1 MILRARVVLPMSR
14 PPIEDGAVWIVSER
28 IRWAG
33 RWRDLSAPA
42 NEVVVDTGE
51 SVLLPGLVNAHCHL
65 DYTDFVSQI
74 PPPKNFPDW
83 IKAIV
88 SLKAGWSY
96 TDFAQSWLRG
106 ANMLLRNGVT
116 TVADIEA
123 VPELLPQ
130 VSESTPLRLVSF
142 LELISVKSRH
152 SATKIVDDAIARLE
166 SLPGGCERC
175 GLSPHAPYTTSSELL
190 QHVARV
196 ARQKE
201 LRVTTHVAESAEE
214 VEMFAHRRGALFD
227 WLRSQRDMSDCGLSS
242 PVRHLER
249 NGLLAENLL
258 AVHVN
263 YLARGDAQLLG
274 ERGVSVVHCPR
285 SHAYFGHQPFPC
297 EELRKAS
304 VNLCLGTDS
313 LATVKTDRNRLS
325 ELDLW
330 AEMRAFAG
338 ARPTVTPETILAM
351 ATIQGAKALGMG
363 GQIGEISE
371 SAFAD
376 LIAIPFAGKTESLYE
391 SVLHHAG
398 PVTESMIAGQ
408 WAIQP
413 NPISLG
419 STQ

>member
-28 IRWAG
+28 IRWVG
-33 RWRDLSAPA
+33 RWRDLTTPK
-42 NEVVVDTGE
+42 NEAVADTGE

-74 PPPKNFPDW
+74 PPPKSFPDW

-130 VSESTPLRLVSF
+130 VWESMPLRLVSF
-142 LELISVKSRH
+142 LEMISVKSRH
-152 SATKIVDDAIARLE
+152 SSTKIVDDAVARLE
-166 SLPGGCERC
+166 SLPGGRERC
-175 GLSPHAPYTTSSELL
+175 GLSPHAPYTTSPELL
-190 QHVARV
+190 QQVARV
-196 ARQKE
+196 AWQKS

-214 VEMFAHRRGALFD
+214 VEMFAHRSGALFD
-227 WLRSQRDMSDCGLSS
+227 WLRSQRDMSDCGLGS
-242 PVRHLER
+242 PIRHLER
-249 NGLLAENLL
+249 NGLLSGNLL

-285 SHAYFGHQPFPC
+285 SHAYFGHQPFPY
-297 EELRKAS
+297 EELGKAG

-313 LATVKTDRNRLS
+313 LATVKTDRNRLP

-330 AEMRAFAG
+330 AEMRTLACAC
-338 ARPTVTPETILAM
+338 PNVKPDTILAM
-351 ATIQGAKALGMG
+351 ATIQGAKALGMD

-376 LIAIPFAGKTESLYE
+376 LVAIPFGGKTESVYE
-391 SVLHHAG
+391 SVLDHSG
-398 PVTESMIAGQ
+398 PVIGSMVSGQ
-408 WAIQP
+408 WAIQRT
-413 NPISLG
+413 SL
-419 STQ
+419 SSMQ